1 VSSLFNTEFRQE
13 VAKAFFVNFI
23 SVKDVSKR
31 FYPWRYENIKKKGNA
46 TEIETPFR
54 EWRKSG
60 YIEEKIILKH
70 KKNKFGTKYT
80 QEIEGFRLNLNPFFE
95 IAKSKLIDVRA
106 KEEQM
111 WTRKL
116 KRLQK
121 SNRSVKIKLKHS
133 ENIFMED
140 RILDEWPKYKALMKS
155 SDDIRSEKEAVNDIL
170 DWLKEKE
177 FNSIEKEIINYI
189 FSFKEVRKVVC
200 KYNNLYNGI
209 LNFLERLFLYHQGSS
224 DQSLGEVYVIGFFI
238 NNKDKYIEKVDDK
251 EKQIEK
257 FWDVVID
264 CMQKLMNKLNDISD
278 FNTLDYMDLRF
289 KTSISKYCGLPY
301 DIPADETKKVK
312 KWLLKKWS
320 IIFEENRDLTF
331 EESFLKFQKYS
342 KKY

>member
-1 VSSLFNTEFRQE
+1 
-13 VAKAFFVNFI
+13 
-23 SVKDVSKR
+23 
-31 FYPWRYENIKKKGNA
+31 
-46 TEIETPFR
+46 
-54 EWRKSG
+54 
-60 YIEEKIILKH
+60 
-70 KKNKFGTKYT
+70 
-80 QEIEGFRLNLNPFFE
+80 
-95 IAKSKLIDVRA
+95 
-106 KEEQM
+106 M
-111 WTRKL
+111 
-116 KRLQK
+116 
-121 SNRSVKIKLKHS
+121 
-133 ENIFMED
+133 
-140 RILDEWPKYKALMKS
+140 
-155 SDDIRSEKEAVNDIL
+155 
-170 DWLKEKE
+170 
-177 FNSIEKEIINYI
+177 
-189 FSFKEVRKVVC
+189 
-200 KYNNLYNGI
+200 
-209 LNFLERLFLYHQGSS
+209 FLYHQGSS